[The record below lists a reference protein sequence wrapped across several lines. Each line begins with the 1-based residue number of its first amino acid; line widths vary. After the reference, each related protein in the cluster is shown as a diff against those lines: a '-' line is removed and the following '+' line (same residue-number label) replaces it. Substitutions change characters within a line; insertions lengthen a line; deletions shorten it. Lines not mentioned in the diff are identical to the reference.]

1 MRLSQNVDYSTDL
14 VMGYEVKNLITG
26 NKLLQ
31 EVHLGRPPVITS
43 VTDLVIGDA
52 NTFTE
57 APAPGRRGSDRHPLT
72 VKYRAKH
79 QDTFHDI
86 CD

>member
-31 EVHLGRPPVITS
+31 EVHLGRPPFITP
-43 VTDLVIGDA
+43 VTDLVIEDA
-52 NTFTE
+52 NTFF
-57 APAPGRRGSDRHPLT
+57 GKKHRSDGGACAW
-72 VKYRAKH
+72 KEG
-79 QDTFHDI
+79 Q
-86 CD
+86 